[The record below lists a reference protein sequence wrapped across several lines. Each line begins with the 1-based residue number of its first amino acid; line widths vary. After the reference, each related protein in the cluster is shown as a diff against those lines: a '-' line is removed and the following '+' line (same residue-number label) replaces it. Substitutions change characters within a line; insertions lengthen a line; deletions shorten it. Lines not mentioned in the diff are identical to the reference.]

1 MEVSAIPLKE
11 GDILG
16 EMEGQ
21 IVKPAFRQ
29 TSIVMTAEALG
40 DDSLLW
46 RVRKADSADADL
58 LWRWANDADV
68 RGNSFSPE
76 PVLYPEHAPWVEG
89 KLSSINSATYIVEL
103 DNQAVG
109 QVRYDKVGDT
119 EAEIDISIAPNN
131 RALGYGVMA
140 LKLTQPLAL
149 IDIGVSFVTGVVIA
163 SNKASCA
170 MFLRAGFKESWPR
183 TIGGH
188 DSRVY
193 HSSSGDS

>member
-68 RGNSFSPE
+68 RANSFSPE
-76 PVLYPEHAPWVEG
+76 PVPYPGHAVWVEG
-89 KLSSINSATYIVEL
+89 KLSSIKSEIYIVER

-109 QVRYDKVGDT
+109 QVRYGKVGDT
-119 EAEIDISIAPNN
+119 EAEIDISIAQTD
-131 RALGYGVMA
+131 RSLGYGVIA
-140 LKLTQPLAL
+140 LELTQALAM
-149 IDIGVSFVTGVVIA
+149 IDLGVSLVTGVVIA
-163 SNKASCA
+163 VNKASCT
-170 MFLRAGFKESWPR
+170 MFLRAGFKEAGPR
-183 TIGGH
+183 TINGH
-188 DSRVY
+188 ECRVF
-193 HSSSGDS
+193 HSSSGDA